1 MQPAVPPSAGLHP
14 RMLQAHLKE
23 VLKFG
28 RCTKV
33 QREAGSMRC
42 VPTDQDDALIA

>member
-1 MQPAVPPSAGLHP
+1 
-14 RMLQAHLKE
+14 MLQAHLKE

-33 QREAGSMRC
+33 QRYATGCAVPPPPVYIEAGSMRC
-42 VPTDQDDALIA
+42 VPTDKDDALIA